1 MGMREPAG
9 SRGGYSFDLPQPT
22 SQEADHAGRWPAK
35 AWQPGGQ
42 LDSEVSGEAWRPGL
56 PAEPRGGGGWLGEGR
71 RLEIVLTPAENSL
84 QNFISS
90 ARRRWGRGQA

>member
-1 MGMREPAG
+1 MTFPSPQARRPITLAAGLAGKGMA
-9 SRGGYSFDLPQPT
+9 
-22 SQEADHAGRWPAK
+22 A
-35 AWQPGGQ
+35 GGQ
-42 LDSEVSGEAWRPGL
+42 LDEEVSGEAWRPGL
-56 PAEPRGGGGWLGEGR
+56 PAEPRGEGR